1 MRFTPRQQA
10 FSQNRGLVDQIRR
23 EAVSVMSNIGEGFE
37 RGTTAEFV
45 QFLYVA
51 KGSCGEVRVQL
62 QIANDQRYI
71 SDSESERLRELSRQT
86 SGMISNFIAH
96 LQRSDYR
103 GEKTNR
109 FHRHEVEALKKRQS
123 ALREAQMANM
133 PPEQRAR
140 LMQEAE
146 NE

>member
-1 MRFTPRQQA
+1 
-10 FSQNRGLVDQIRR
+10 
-23 EAVSVMSNIGEGFE
+23 MSNIGEGFE